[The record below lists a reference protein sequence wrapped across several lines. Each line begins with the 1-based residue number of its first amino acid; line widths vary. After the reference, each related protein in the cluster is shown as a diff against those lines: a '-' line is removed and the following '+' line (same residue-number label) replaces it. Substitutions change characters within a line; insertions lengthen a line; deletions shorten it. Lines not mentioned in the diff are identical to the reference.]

1 MFMREDRQRGR
12 AKASAAPGTGDC
24 EVQARPGE
32 EAAEGAESA
41 APEGKGDVLNLAQE
55 KPPSRDISGA
65 ETARGAH
72 ARRHLLWLRR
82 LLLAA
87 LALAGLAS
95 AGVACLF
102 YAYGRD
108 LPGFDKVTDYDPPQ
122 VSKVFDQRGV
132 QIAEFFRERR
142 TVVPLD
148 EIPEVMRQ
156 AMVSA
161 EDGNFYAHAGLDYLG
176 ILRALLI
183 DLKEMRL
190 VQGASTITQQVIK
203 NMVLSPER
211 SFARKIKEAILARR
225 LEQNLSKDELLSIYL
240 NHIYFGHG
248 RYGIGEAARFY
259 FDKAPNELSLGEAAL
274 LAGLP
279 QSPNRLS
286 PLRNPARAK
295 RRQRYVLD
303 QMAINGFI
311 TREEAEREM
320 ARPIAAVGREVEPVG
335 PHYVEA
341 IRRQLLA
348 RYDHKALHEGGLR
361 IEVAMD
367 ARLQKLAEAA
377 VAHGLEA
384 QERKAGLGKSRS
396 VLNAEHWFALREAFV
411 AASAPKPLRALPVG
425 TPMSLSVP
433 ATLNGG
439 ERAPAGIGETWEGD
453 GEGADEV
460 ELPRIGWDFSGL
472 SIAELASVCEN
483 QPARR
488 AQESAF
494 AADEIAAELPRVPLV
509 PGATL
514 VAPLAAMDARALH
527 IDLGNAVGRIDR
539 STLGW
544 ANLGKKATL
553 PSGGLYRVRV
563 RQAHPKLPKKAE
575 PLTEEELDEI
585 PLDLVP
591 LPTVQAAL
599 VAIDPKT
606 RRVLALDGGY
616 DFASSQFNR
625 AMQARRQPGSSF
637 KPIVYGAA
645 LESGRFTLASILND
659 APDIHRDP
667 WTGKEWRPQNYERDV
682 YEGPMGLREAL
693 SKSKNTISVRLIEAV
708 GPEAVIDF
716 ARRVGISS
724 PLPANLTLALGTGE
738 VTPLEMANAC
748 ATFAAHGQSAEPAFL
763 LSVRDKHGALLER
776 ASTASEEVI
785 SPGIAFLVTSLM
797 QSAVEEGT
805 GRRASVL
812 ARPVAGKTGTASE
825 NRDAWFVGFTPDLVA
840 VVWVGRDN
848 HAPLGRGGTGAGAAL
863 PIWLDFMK
871 AALAETPLSDFER
884 PAEIE
889 EVRIDPESGKRIAAM
904 ASSAEA
910 SAALRDGEL
919 APAPVGRLEYFVTG
933 TAPEE
938 IATPEGEA
946 DPRFFL
952 MEEAGEVP

>member
-1 MFMREDRQRGR
+1 MSSDTQKGMAVP
-12 AKASAAPGTGDC
+12 AKASAPIAGAPGQ
-24 EVQARPGE
+24 QALDLDLASERP
-32 EAAEGAESA
+32 
-41 APEGKGDVLNLAQE
+41 P
-55 KPPSRDISGA
+55 
-65 ETARGAH
+65 ARGRGAGRADAGAGAGDPRGH
-72 ARRHLLWLRR
+72 WKRLRR

-87 LALAGLAS
+87 LALLLAGFAALAGL
-95 AGVACLF
+95 L

-108 LPGFDKVTDYDPPQ
+108 LPGFAALTDYDPPQ
-122 VSKVFDQRGV
+122 VSKVFDRNGV

-142 TVVPLD
+142 TVVPIG

-156 AMVSA
+156 AIVSA

-176 ILRALLI
+176 ILRALLV

-190 VQGASTITQQVIK
+190 AQGASTITQQVIK

-211 SFARKIKEAILARR
+211 SFDRKIKEAILARR
-225 LEQNLSKDELLSIYL
+225 LEQNLSKDELLWLYL

-259 FDKAPNELSLGEAAL
+259 FDKAPMELSLGEAAM

-295 RRQRYVLD
+295 RRQRYVLE

-311 TREEAEREM
+311 AREEAEREM
-320 ARPIAAVGREVEPVG
+320 ARPIAAVGREVEPIG
-335 PHYVEA
+335 QHYVEA
-341 IRRQLLA
+341 IRRQLIA
-348 RYDHKALHEGGLR
+348 RYDHKVLHEGGLR

-377 VAHGLEA
+377 VAEGLEA
-384 QERKAGLGKSRS
+384 QERRAGLGRPRG
-396 VLNAEHWFALREAFV
+396 VLDVERWEALRAAFAV
-411 AASAPKPLRALPVG
+411 AAAPKPIRALPVG
-425 TPMSLSVP
+425 QPISM
-433 ATLNGG
+433 G
-439 ERAPAGIGETWEGD
+439 APQSAGNASAAAGDVSPEGD
-453 GEGADEV
+453 GADEI
-460 ELPRIGWDFSGL
+460 ELPRVGWDFGSL
-472 SIAELASVCEN
+472 SIAELASACEG
-483 QPARR
+483 QGSRGAGEGTFD
-488 AQESAF
+488 ALAL
-494 AADEIAAELPRVPLV
+494 ADKLSGVPLV

-514 VAPLAAMDARALH
+514 VAPLKAADARALH
-527 IDLGNAVGRIDR
+527 VDLGGAVGRIDR

-544 ANLGKKATL
+544 ANLGKKAAL
-553 PSGGLYRVRV
+553 PAGGLYRVRV
-563 RQAHPKLPKKAE
+563 RKAHPKLPKRAP
-575 PLTEEELDEI
+575 PLAGDELAEI

-591 LPTVQAAL
+591 LPSMQAAL
-599 VAIDPKT
+599 VAIEPRT

-625 AMQARRQPGSSF
+625 ATQARRQPGSSF

-659 APDIHRDP
+659 APDLHRDP
-667 WTGKEWRPQNYERDV
+667 WTGQEWRPQNYERGV

-693 SKSKNTISVRLIEAV
+693 TKSKNTISVRLIEAI

-716 ARRVGISS
+716 ARRVGIAS
-724 PLPANLTLALGTGE
+724 PLPSNLTLALGTGE
-738 VTPLEMANAC
+738 VTPLEMANAY
-748 ATFAAHGQSAEPAFL
+748 ATFAAQGRRAEPALL
-763 LSVRDKHGALLER
+763 LSVRDKHGALIER
-776 ASTASEEVI
+776 ASASAEEVV
-785 SPGIAFLVTSLM
+785 SPGVAFLVTSLM
-797 QSAVEEGT
+797 QSVIEAGT
-805 GRRASVL
+805 GRRAAAL

-848 HAPLGRGGTGAGAAL
+848 HKPLGRGGTGAGAAL
-863 PIWLDFMK
+863 PIWLDFME
-871 AALAETPLSDFER
+871 AALAGTPASDFER
-884 PAEIE
+884 PEEIE
-889 EVRIDPESGKRIAAM
+889 EVRIDPESGKRIAA
-904 ASSAEA
+904 AAEA
-910 SAALRDGEL
+910 GAGGQ
-919 APAPVGRLEYFVTG
+919 PAGRLEYFVAG

-952 MEEAGEVP
+952 LEESGEPR